1 MEFVDQAAGPAESC
15 LARDG
20 AAANV
25 PALTGPPAPGQRIRE
40 VCHDMR
46 QPVAG
51 VLHLAAAA
59 LAVPGLPGAA
69 RSWLERIVSEA
80 ESLAELI
87 EQSLGGDSAD
97 APLPT
102 DLGRLASD
110 VVASEQLTYQGRL
123 QVLKPPCPVLADVDR
138 VDARRMMA
146 NLLSNA
152 IRAAGPDGQVTL
164 RIASDHGYG
173 LLVVEDDGPGFARI
187 PPGTGLGRS
196 VIAECLIRCGG
207 RVGYGRSEAGGV
219 KATVS
224 LPLAGG

>member
-1 MEFVDQAAGPAESC
+1 
-15 LARDG
+15 
-20 AAANV
+20 
-25 PALTGPPAPGQRIRE
+25 
-40 VCHDMR
+40 MR

-69 RSWLERIVSEA
+69 RSWLERIVNEA
-80 ESLAELI
+80 ESLSELI
-87 EQSLGGDSAD
+87 EQSLGCDTAD

-110 VVASEQLTYQGRL
+110 VVATEQLAYQGRL
-123 QVLKPPCPVLADVDR
+123 QVLNPACPVLADVSR
-138 VDARRMMA
+138 VDARRVIA

-152 IRAAGPDGQVTL
+152 IRAAGPDGGVTV
-164 RIASDHGYG
+164 RIAADHGYG
-173 LLVVEDDGPGFARI
+173 VLVVEDDGPGFARI

-196 VIAECLIRCGG
+196 VIAECLIRSGG

-224 LPLAGG
+224 LPLAGADSGDRLDAAQLGRWP